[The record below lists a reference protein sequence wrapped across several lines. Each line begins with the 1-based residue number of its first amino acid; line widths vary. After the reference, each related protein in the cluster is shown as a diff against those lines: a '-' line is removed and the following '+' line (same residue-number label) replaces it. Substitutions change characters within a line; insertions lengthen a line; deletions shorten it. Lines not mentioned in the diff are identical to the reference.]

1 MKIIFMGTPDFS
13 VGTLEA
19 LVEAGHDV
27 CLTVTQPDKPK
38 GRGKEM
44 QFTPVKEAALRLGIP
59 VYQPKRVR
67 EAECVEELRKYQA
80 DVMVVVAFGQIL
92 PDAVRLYQCPC
103 VAASEVPRSRADP
116 VVDHQ
121 RGTSDRS
128 DDDADGR
135 RTGHRRYAFENGSG
149 DHSGGDRREPP

>member
-1 MKIIFMGTPDFS
+1 MRIIFMGTPDFS

-27 CLTVTQPDKPK
+27 CLAVTQPDKPK

-44 QFTPVKEAALRLGIP
+44 QFTPVKEAAVKHGIL

-67 EAECVEELRKYQA
+67 DPECVEELRKYNA

-92 PDAVRLYQCPC
+92 PKEILEMTPYGCINVH
-103 VAASEVPRSRADP
+103 ASLLL
-116 VVDHQ
+116 
-121 RGTSDRS
+121 
-128 DDDADGR
+128 
-135 RTGHRRYAFENGSG
+135 
-149 DHSGGDRREPP
+149 